1 MKLEDTIRSIPDFP
15 AKGIIFRDITT
26 LLQNGAAFK
35 QLVDEIVKTLEGI
48 EIDVVVGPEARGF
61 ILGAAIA
68 YAIGA
73 GFVPARKPGKLPCKA
88 MRHEYQLEY
97 GMDAIEMHEGAVL
110 PGQRVLVVDDLLA
123 TGGTAL
129 AAIKLVEEARGE
141 VVAVRFGIELMGLPG
156 RAVLSDYDVKAIMEF
171 HE

>member
-26 LLQNGAAFK
+26 LLQNGEAFK
-35 QLVDEIVKTLEGI
+35 LLIDEMVKSLNGIQVDL
-48 EIDVVVGPEARGF
+48 VVGPEARGF
-61 ILGAAIA
+61 IIGAAIA

-73 GFVPARKPGKLPCKA
+73 GFVPARKPGKLPCKS
-88 MRHEYQLEY
+88 MRYEYQLEY
-97 GMDAIEMHEGAVL
+97 GMDAIEIHEGSVL
-110 PGQRVLVVDDLLA
+110 PGQRVLIVDDLLA

-129 AAIKLVEEARGE
+129 AAVKLVEQAGGE
-141 VVAVRFGIELMGLPG
+141 VVAVRFGIELIGLPG
-156 RAVLSDYDVKAIMEF
+156 RAVLDGYDVKAVMEF